1 MFRLGSTPML
11 QVLLLG
17 ALLFSVTGSL
27 QAAECKGLSSK
38 QCAADAACAWVDG
51 YQRKDGRTVS
61 GYCRTKPKMKAE
73 KKKAAKPKAGKTQQ

>member
-11 QVLLLG
+11 QALLLA

-27 QAAECKGLSSK
+27 QAAECKGLSSE

-51 YQRKDGRTVS
+51 YIRKDGRTVS